1 MDVPLLLPLPQ
12 SPHSIW
18 VLVCFFFQ
26 SVSGAE
32 LGWKVHKNAVE
43 CPVRLSGGKPGPVLT
58 YISGGILWSKM
69 QVI

>member
-1 MDVPLLLPLPQ
+1 MYLFYCHFPNLHTRYGCWYV
-12 SPHSIW
+12 
-18 VLVCFFFQ
+18 FFFQ

>member
-1 MDVPLLLPLPQ
+1 MGAGM
-12 SPHSIW
+12 
-18 VLVCFFFQ
+18 FFFQ

-58 YISGGILWSKM
+58 YISDGILWPKM